1 MPTDVPPVF
10 AGQRLLVYGLVTG
23 ALPHAA
29 RLTAT
34 QPAGVQ
40 TWDVRIDEAPAPGT
54 TVTTLAARS
63 RIRELEEGADWTG
76 LRGSRQRGRKDAAVR
91 QQIIDLAVR
100 HGLMSRETSFVAVE
114 RRTTPVIGD
123 VQLRRVPVMLANGWG
138 GTSRRGRPAGMP
150 MSIRL
155 GASMDDG
162 DALDRVRCSIVMAS
176 APAAGEPDLPVM
188 IRRSVKAAWSL
199 RGLIGR
205 RPRRP
210 AALDELVA
218 LQAADGS
225 WALSPALARIVERDV
240 ATLEARLPDTSEA
253 TRRAWAT
260 ALAIVWLEEHA
271 SEWQPEWHLLSA
283 KARQWLA
290 RRPADVRDG
299 WIDVAREVLADGA

>member
-1 MPTDVPPVF
+1 
-10 AGQRLLVYGLVTG
+10 
-23 ALPHAA
+23 
-29 RLTAT
+29 
-34 QPAGVQ
+34 
-40 TWDVRIDEAPAPGT
+40 
-54 TVTTLAARS
+54 
-63 RIRELEEGADWTG
+63 
-76 LRGSRQRGRKDAAVR
+76 
-91 QQIIDLAVR
+91 
-100 HGLMSRETSFVAVE
+100 
-114 RRTTPVIGD
+114 
-123 VQLRRVPVMLANGWG
+123 
-138 GTSRRGRPAGMP
+138 
-150 MSIRL
+150 
-155 GASMDDG
+155 MDDG
-162 DALDRVRCSIVMAS
+162 DALDRVRCSSVMAS
-176 APAAGEPDLPVM
+176 APAAGEPDLPVT